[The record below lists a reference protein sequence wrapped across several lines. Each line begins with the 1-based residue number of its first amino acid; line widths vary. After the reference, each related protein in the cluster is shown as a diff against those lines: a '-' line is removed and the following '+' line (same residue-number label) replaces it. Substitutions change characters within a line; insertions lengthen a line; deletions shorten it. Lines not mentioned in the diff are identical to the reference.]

1 MEGRGMSRAKNK
13 KLREIKAMVTARKTG
28 SFRLGYAKTKEF
40 NDLNPYKRAYGS
52 FESNMR

>member
-1 MEGRGMSRAKNK
+1 MTRAQK
-13 KLREIKAMVTARKTG
+13 KKRREIMDLKIAKKTG